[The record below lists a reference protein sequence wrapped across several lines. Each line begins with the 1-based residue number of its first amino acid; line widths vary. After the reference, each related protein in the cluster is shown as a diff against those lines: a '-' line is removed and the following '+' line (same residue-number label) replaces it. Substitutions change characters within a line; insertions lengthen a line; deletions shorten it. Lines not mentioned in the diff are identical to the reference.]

1 MAKDLTD
8 RQREVFEF
16 IRDSF
21 RNHNCPPTV
30 REIAKHFQFS
40 SPKAATDHL
49 NALERKGY
57 IRRRSSKA
65 RNIELPDKL
74 DPQGIPI
81 LGRIAAGS
89 PVLAVE
95 DIEDSVSLNGMF
107 SPSPNTFALEVNGAS
122 MEGAGILDG
131 DYVVVEKDGSVKN
144 GSIAVA
150 LLGDEATVK
159 RVFFEKD
166 HVRLEPENPD
176 FAPIHVEQSDPEFR
190 ICGPV
195 RGVIRRL

>member
-1 MAKDLTD
+1 MAKGLTD

-16 IRDSF
+16 IRDCF
-21 RNHNCPPTV
+21 REHSCPPTV
-30 REIAKHFQFS
+30 REIARHFNFN

-57 IRRRSSKA
+57 IHRRAHTA
-65 RNIELPDKL
+65 RNIELPDAL
-74 DPQGIPI
+74 DPRCIPV

-95 DIEDSVSLNGMF
+95 EIEGTVSINGMF
-107 SPSPNTFALEVNGAS
+107 DPTPETFALEVDGDS
-122 MEGAGILDG
+122 MQDAGILDG
-131 DYVVVEKDGSVKN
+131 DYVVVEKGASVKN
-144 GSIAVA
+144 GAIAVA

-159 RVFFEKD
+159 RVFFED
-166 HVRLEPENPD
+166 EGVRLQPENPD
-176 FAPIHVEQSDPEFR
+176 FDPIRVEQSDPDFR

>member
-1 MAKDLTD
+1 MANELTD

-16 IRDSF
+16 IRASF
-21 RNHNCPPTV
+21 RSHNCPPTV
-30 REIAKHFQFS
+30 REIAQHFDFR

-57 IRRRSSKA
+57 ILRRSSKA
-65 RNIELPDKL
+65 RNIELAEGL
-74 DPQGIPI
+74 GPQSIPV

-95 DIEDSVSLNGMF
+95 EIDGEVSIDGMF
-107 SPSPNTFALEVNGAS
+107 NPSPNTFALMVNGAS
-122 MEGAGILDG
+122 MQDAGILDG
-131 DYVVVEKDGSVKN
+131 DYVVVEKDAPVKD
-144 GSIAVA
+144 GAIAVVM
-150 LLGDEATVK
+150 LGDEATVK
-159 RVFFEKD
+159 RVHFEKTG
-166 HVRLEPENPD
+166 VRLQPENSD
-176 FAPIHVEQSDPEFR
+176 FDPIHVEQSDTDFQ